1 MPHGAVSALADQKT
15 HKKLSAAEVV
25 NRNAEPVPVEARPF
39 EVGPADHCLQVP
51 RALLNGDL
59 GGVALT
65 DLSRVQPLWSGQLD
79 MR

>member
-1 MPHGAVSALADQKT
+1 VTRHGGQDSYRSPKSQ
-15 HKKLSAAEVV
+15 
-25 NRNAEPVPVEARPF
+25 
-39 EVGPADHCLQVP
+39 GLQVP